1 MNQENCM
8 RRSRWSKPLAFAVGL
23 SLVAAACGDD
33 DDDTTTAT
41 TEGTES
47 TDTTE
52 GGETAAGDF
61 TACQVTDTGG
71 VDDRSFN
78 QTVNEG
84 LEAAADEIGF
94 EPSVLESTSEADYAP
109 NIQASM
115 DNGCTLVIT
124 VGFLLGDATAAAA
137 EENPDQE
144 FAIVDFD
151 FADPDTFEDITYDN
165 VRELTFDT
173 DQAAFLAGYV
183 AAATSE
189 SGVVGTYG
197 GLNIPTVTIFMNGM
211 AAGIDYYNQENGTD
225 VQLVGWDAAAQEGL
239 FTGDFSD
246 QTKGRQTTE
255 QLLDQGA
262 DIIMPVAGP
271 VGLGSIEAIRA
282 GGGTERLIWVDT
294 DGCISLPDDCDLF
307 LTSVQKKMDNAVHD
321 TVVAA
326 AAGDFEGGLY
336 VGTLENDGVGLA
348 PFHDFEDS
356 VPAEVQDQI
365 AALTEQIISGE
376 IETSPGG

>member
-1 MNQENCM
+1 
-8 RRSRWSKPLAFAVGL
+8 
-23 SLVAAACGDD
+23 
-33 DDDTTTAT
+33 
-41 TEGTES
+41 
-47 TDTTE
+47 
-52 GGETAAGDF
+52 
-61 TACQVTDTGG
+61 VTDTGG

>member
-1 MNQENCM
+1 
-8 RRSRWSKPLAFAVGL
+8 
-23 SLVAAACGDD
+23 
-33 DDDTTTAT
+33 
-41 TEGTES
+41 
-47 TDTTE
+47 
-52 GGETAAGDF
+52 
-61 TACQVTDTGG
+61 
-71 VDDRSFN
+71 
-78 QTVNEG
+78 
-84 LEAAADEIGF
+84 
-94 EPSVLESTSEADYAP
+94 
-109 NIQASM
+109 M

-144 FAIVDFD
+144 FAIVDYD

-189 SGVVGTYG
+189 SGVIGTYG